1 MKHSFAKQVGWR
13 TLTVAATLAVA
24 PAISFAA
31 DGTAP
36 PDGRIAYVTTDMYW
50 GVYQTADGK
59 AECPDGLNKYGP
71 REVFA
76 KLYPKGGTE
85 VDTHLAREALKYY
98 PEDSKDN
105 FPMPEAK
112 GPTAIGLNLDGKV
125 GPNDFTSPTG
135 EKGIDNSLFR
145 VIGCSPQF
153 RGPEG
158 QFRLFGNRLVRQM
171 TYNRSIIEI
180 SGVDSLKNDDS
191 VQVTILRGLDPLLTD
206 AGGDKIMPGGTQR
219 VDNRFSKRFY
229 NQLKGKIVDG
239 VLQTEAKDVTWPW
252 AVFFGNTNEYRFRG
266 MQFQLKLTEE
276 GRAEGLMAGYA
287 DVDTYYRTV
296 MGWSTHHLSYGQLDP
311 SGFYRKLWQ
320 RADGYP
326 DQSGKMTAI
335 SSSVNIYMVQ
345 VYLDRGEP
353 SITVSQ
359 SR

>member
-1 MKHSFAKQVGWR
+1 MKHSFAKR
-13 TLTVAATLAVA
+13 ACRAFTITAALAVTPMIA
-24 PAISFAA
+24 FAA

-71 REVFA
+71 REVFT

-85 VDTHLAREALKYY
+85 VDTRLARESLKYF

-105 FPMPEAK
+105 FPMPEAQ
-112 GPTAIGLNLDGKV
+112 GTTAIGLNLDGKV
-125 GPNDFTSPTG
+125 EPRDFTSPTG
-135 EKGIDNSLFR
+135 EKGIDNELYR

-158 QFRLFGNRLVRQM
+158 QFRLFGNRLVRQLS
-171 TYNRSIIEI
+171 YNRSIIEI
-180 SGVDSLKNDDS
+180 SGVDSMQNDDS
-191 VQVTILRGLDPLLTD
+191 VQVTILRGTDPLLTD
-206 AGGDKIMPGGTQR
+206 AGGDRIMPGGTQR

-229 NQLKGKIVDG
+229 NQLKGKIVNG
-239 VLQTEAKDVTWPW
+239 VLETQAKDVTWPW
-252 AVFFGNTNEYRFRG
+252 SVFFGNTNEYRFRG
-266 MQFQLKLTEE
+266 TQFRLQLTGDK
-276 GRAEGLMAGYA
+276 AEGLIAGHV
-287 DVDTYYRTV
+287 DVESFYRTV
-296 MGWSTHHLSYGQLDP
+296 MGWSTHHLAYGQLDP
-311 SGFYRKLWQ
+311 SGFYRQLWKH
-320 RADGYP
+320 ADGYP
-326 DQSGKMTAI
+326 DASGKMTAI
-335 SSSVNIYMVQ
+335 SSSINLYMVQ